1 MNKNKKRRGFT
12 LVELLVVLLIL
23 GVLVGL
29 AVPRYMESQKAAR
42 ARTFAANVRQIT
54 SALEAYRVDK
64 AATGA
69 AVYPNELAELKTGYF
84 TQEPINPYTG
94 KSMLTASSDASAP
107 TGAGITYTPSAN
119 KLNYTLEVTQLDIDD
134 VDNDGS
140 ATETLCNVDKV
151 KPMLPTAACPTTTA
165 TATTGN

>member
-54 SALEAYRVDK
+54 SALEAYRVDQ
-64 AATGA
+64 ATATGP
-69 AVYPNELAELKTGYF
+69 AVYPDDLSALTPKYF

-94 KSMLTASSDASAP
+94 VSMLTGTSGQS
-107 TGAGITYTPSAN
+107 GIEYTVTTPSLTYEL
-119 KLNYTLEVTQLDIDD
+119 KVVQPD
-134 VDNDGS
+134 VDDLDDDND
-140 ATETLCNVDKV
+140 TTKTLCNVDKV
-151 KPMLPTAACPTTTA
+151 KPMLPSSACTTP
-165 TATTGN
+165 

>member
-54 SALEAYRVDK
+54 SALEAYRIDK

-69 AVYPNELAELKTGYF
+69 AVYPDDLTKLKKDYF

-94 KSMLTASSDASAP
+94 ASMLGTNSAS
-107 TGAGITYTPSAN
+107 TGITYTVTTPSLTYEL
-119 KLNYTLEVTQLDIDD
+119 KVVQGDIDD
-134 VDNDGS
+134 LGTGDD
-140 ATETLCNVDKV
+140 LCDVI
-151 KPMLPTAACPTTTA
+151 PEMLPSTACQ
-165 TATTGN
+165 

>member
-29 AVPRYMESQKAAR
+29 AVPRYMKSQKAAR

-54 SALEAYRVDK
+54 SALEAYRVDQ

-69 AVYPNELAELKTGYF
+69 AVYPDDLTKLKTYYF

-94 KSMLTASSDASAP
+94 ASMLGTNSVS
-107 TGAGITYTPSAN
+107 TGITYTVTTPSLTYEL
-119 KLNYTLEVTQLDIDD
+119 KVEQKDIDD
-134 VDNDGS
+134 VDNDNL
-140 ATETLCNVDKV
+140 TDEKLCDAI
-151 KPMLPTAACPTTTA
+151 PEMLPTQSCP
-165 TATTGN
+165 

>member
-29 AVPRYMESQKAAR
+29 AVPRYMESQRAAR

-54 SALEAYRVDK
+54 SALEAYRVDQ
-64 AATGA
+64 AATGP
-69 AVYPNELAELKTGYF
+69 AVYPDKLSALTPKYF

-94 KSMLTASSDASAP
+94 VSMLTASTATSS
-107 TGAGITYTPSAN
+107 AGITYTHTAN
-119 KLNYTLEVTQLDIDD
+119 GLRYELKITQPD
-134 VDNDGS
+134 VDDLNDNNDT
-140 ATETLCNVDKV
+140 AETLCEVEKV
-151 KPMLPTAACPTTTA
+151 KPMLPTQSCP
-165 TATTGN
+165 

>member
-42 ARTFAANVRQIT
+42 ARTFAANVRQII
-54 SALEAYRVDK
+54 SALEAYRMDNIT
-64 AATGA
+64 ALGPQ
-69 AVYPNELAELKTGYF
+69 YPNDLGQLRTKYF

-94 KSMLTASSDASAP
+94 TSMLTATTSTSS
-107 TGAGITYTPSAN
+107 AGITYQKTATS
-119 KLNYTLEVTQLDIDD
+119 YTLKVTQSDIDD
-134 VDNDGS
+134 VDNS
-140 ATETLCNVDKV
+140 ATTTTLCTAI
-151 KPMLPTAACPTTTA
+151 PTMLPTAACR
-165 TATTGN
+165 

>member
-1 MNKNKKRRGFT
+1 MKDKKRRGFT

-64 AATGA
+64 AANGA
-69 AVYPNELAELKTGYF
+69 AVYPDDLTKLKTGYF

-94 KSMLTASSDASAP
+94 KSMLSSASAD
-107 TGAGITYTPSAN
+107 TGLEYTLKTGSLTYTL
-119 KLNYTLEVTQLDIDD
+119 KVTQQDIDD
-134 VDNDGS
+134 VDNTAS
-140 ATETLCNVDKV
+140 TTLLCDAIRE
-151 KPMLPTAACPTTTA
+151 MLPTQSCTTTP
-165 TATTGN
+165 

>member
-69 AVYPNELAELKTGYF
+69 AVYPADLTALGNGKYF

-94 KSMLTASSDASAP
+94 ASMLGTASAS
-107 TGAGITYTPSAN
+107 TGITYTVTTPSLTYEL
-119 KLNYTLEVTQLDIDD
+119 KVTQENIDGLED
-134 VDNDGS
+134 M
-140 ATETLCNVDKV
+140 ATTVSLCAVPSV
-151 KPMLPTAACPTTTA
+151 KAMLPTEACTTP
-165 TATTGN
+165 

>member
-42 ARTFAANVRQIT
+42 ARTFAANVRQIV
-54 SALEAYRVDK
+54 SALEAYRVDQ
-64 AATGA
+64 AATGP
-69 AVYPNELAELKTGYF
+69 AVYPDNLSALTPDYF

-94 KSMLTASSDASAP
+94 VSMLTGTPGQS
-107 TGAGITYTPSAN
+107 GINYVKNATTS
-119 KLNYTLEVTQLDIDD
+119 LNYTLTIVQSDVDDLDDDD
-134 VDNDGS
+134 VT
-140 ATETLCNVDKV
+140 TETLCDAI
-151 KPMLPTAACPTTTA
+151 PEMFPTESCTTP
-165 TATTGN
+165 

>member
-29 AVPRYMESQKAAR
+29 AVPRYMESQRAAR
-42 ARTFAANVRQIT
+42 ARIFAANVRQIT

-69 AVYPNELAELKTGYF
+69 AEYPTDLTTLATTYF

-94 KSMLTASSDASAP
+94 VSMLEES
-107 TGAGITYTPSAN
+107 GITYTTTAN
-119 KLNYTLEVTQLDIDD
+119 NLRYELTVTQPDVDD
-134 VDNDGS
+134 LDNDGDV
-140 ATETLCNVDKV
+140 TTDDLCDVI
-151 KPMLPTAACPTTTA
+151 PEMLPSTACP
-165 TATTGN
+165 

>member
-54 SALEAYRVDK
+54 SALEAYRVDQ
-64 AATGA
+64 ATATGP
-69 AVYPNELAELKTGYF
+69 AVYPDDLTKLKTKYF

-94 KSMLTASSDASAP
+94 ASMLGTASAS
-107 TGAGITYTPSAN
+107 TGITYTATGPYLTYEL
-119 KLNYTLEVTQLDIDD
+119 KVEQQDIDD
-134 VDNDGS
+134 VDNDGNS
-140 ATETLCNVDKV
+140 TETLCDAIRE
-151 KPMLPTAACPTTTA
+151 MLPTQSCTA
-165 TATTGN
+165 TP

>member
-42 ARTFAANVRQIT
+42 ARIFAANVRQIV
-54 SALEAYRVDK
+54 SALEAYRMDHVTEMGPQYPVDLGQLRTK
-64 AATGA
+64 
-69 AVYPNELAELKTGYF
+69 YF

-94 KSMLTASSDASAP
+94 VSMLTATKTNSY
-107 TGAGITYTPSAN
+107 AGITYKPTPTRLRY
-119 KLNYTLEVTQLDIDD
+119 KLEITEPD
-134 VDNDGS
+134 VDDLDDDNDIG
-140 ATETLCNVDKV
+140 ETLCKVEKV
-151 KPMLPTAACPTTTA
+151 KPMLPTEACQ
-165 TATTGN
+165 

>member
-29 AVPRYMESQKAAR
+29 AVPRYMESQRAAR

-54 SALEAYRVDK
+54 SALEAYRVDQ
-64 AATGA
+64 AATGP
-69 AVYPNELAELKTGYF
+69 AVYPDNLSALTPNYF

-94 KSMLTASSDASAP
+94 VSMLTGTPGQSGINYVKNASTS
-107 TGAGITYTPSAN
+107 
-119 KLNYTLEVTQLDIDD
+119 LNYTLTIVQTD
-134 VDNDGS
+134 VDDLDDDNNT
-140 ATETLCNVDKV
+140 AEPLCEVEEV
-151 KPMLPTAACPTTTA
+151 KPMLPSSACQ
-165 TATTGN
+165 

>member
-29 AVPRYMESQKAAR
+29 AVPRYMQSQKAAR
-42 ARTFAANVRQIT
+42 ARTFASNIREIE
-54 SALEAYRVDK
+54 SALEAYRIDK

-69 AVYPNELAELKTGYF
+69 AVYPDNLSELTLDYF

-94 KSMLTASSDASAP
+94 KSMLGTGTNTGLEYTATS
-107 TGAGITYTPSAN
+107 GHLTYEL
-119 KLNYTLEVTQLDIDD
+119 KVTQQDIDD
-134 VDNDGS
+134 VDNDNNT
-140 ATETLCNVDKV
+140 AETLCDAI
-151 KPMLPTAACPTTTA
+151 PTMLPTQSCTTTA
-165 TATTGN
+165 TP

>member
-1 MNKNKKRRGFT
+1 MKNKKRRGFT

-64 AATGA
+64 AATGP
-69 AVYPNELAELKTGYF
+69 AVYPDNLSDLTPNYF

-94 KSMLTASSDASAP
+94 VSMLTATNTTSS
-107 TGAGITYTPSAN
+107 AGITYTPTAN
-119 KLNYTLEVTQLDIDD
+119 GLRYKLEITQPD
-134 VDNDGS
+134 VDDLDDDD
-140 ATETLCNVDKV
+140 TTTKLCEVEQV
-151 KPMLPTAACPTTTA
+151 KPMLPTQSCTASTA
-165 TATTGN
+165 TP

>member
-1 MNKNKKRRGFT
+1 MKNKKRRGFT

-54 SALEAYRVDK
+54 SALEAYRVDQ
-64 AATGA
+64 AATGP
-69 AVYPNELAELKTGYF
+69 AVYPDNLSALRPNYF

-94 KSMLTASSDASAP
+94 VSMLTGTPGQS
-107 TGAGITYTPSAN
+107 GINYVKNATTS
-119 KLNYTLEVTQLDIDD
+119 LNYTLTIVQSD
-134 VDNDGS
+134 VDDLDDDDDT
-140 ATETLCNVDKV
+140 AETLCGVEEV
-151 KPMLPTAACPTTTA
+151 KPMLPSSACQ
-165 TATTGN
+165 